1 MPRKLVVFFVDLIAL
16 TSNVT
21 QCKVFS
27 SLQTCSIRSLPNFH
41 IAVDLSVHFIELL
54 TEPLWAVWGV
64 KLRNVRFF
72 FVVILDSCVVVRP
85 ILRLSKVIE
94 VIVRIDIRLFVYL
107 FNLIF
112 QRLTKHKVWKPVLEV
127 LKVLTLRS
135 HYTSWPAKSTPSY
148 SFLSFDFVFPH
159 QISRDHCASSPE
171 TSSAMNHDR
180 SFSHLDFSLT
190 NFDEVND
197 S

>member
-1 MPRKLVVFFVDLIAL
+1 MPREFVVLFVDLFAL

-27 SLQTCSIRSLPNFH
+27 SLQACSIRSLPNFH
-41 IAVDLSVHFIELL
+41 VAVNLCVHFIELL
-54 TEPLWAVWGV
+54 TKPLWSVWGV
-64 KLRNVRFF
+64 KLWNVRFF
-72 FVVILDSCVVVRP
+72 FVVILHSCVVVRP
-85 ILRLSKVIE
+85 VLRLSKVIKI
-94 VIVRIDIRLFVYL
+94 IVRIDIRLFVYL

-112 QRLTKHKVWKPVLEV
+112 QRLTKHKVWKPVLKV

-135 HYTSWPAKSTPSY
+135 HYTSWPAKSAPSY
-148 SFLSFDFVFPH
+148 CFLSFDFAFPH
-159 QISRDHCASSPE
+159 QISRDHSASSPE
-171 TSSAMNHDR
+171 TSSAMDHNR
-180 SFSHLDFSLT
+180 SFSHLDFSLA